1 MDLTLNE
8 SITKSLDYSL
18 VEAVGNVEEL
28 KSFLKFSEESLVF
41 KMCYRARQPGS
52 LLLGLDSF
60 LINRTPHV
68 SRVRSRSERF
78 STYSELS
85 FSIGILFL
93 MTPNSSSSFLVRY
106 LKNLFY
112 TLFSL
117 LYTLLMAFAVG

>member
-41 KMCYRARQPGS
+41 MMCYRARQPGS